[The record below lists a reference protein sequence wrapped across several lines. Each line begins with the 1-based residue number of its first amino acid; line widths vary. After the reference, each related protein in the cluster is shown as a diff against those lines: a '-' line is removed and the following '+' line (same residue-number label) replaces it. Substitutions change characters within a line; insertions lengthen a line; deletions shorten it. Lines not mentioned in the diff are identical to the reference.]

1 MFALGSRCGVLVC
14 CDCFLARKHGTKY
27 KSINAV
33 TKPTRTRKRFR
44 SGLDMNLWPL
54 CLKNQIHDVDKLIMT
69 EMSPDAVSKE
79 LLLDIHSLK
88 DRYGLSAKCKCC
100 KKPQDSNR
108 NEHEPASDPES
119 QYTVAVLKEC
129 PECKVQFG
137 NYSLNCKRIHLV
149 HHHLATL
156 GIGES
161 DTKCNM
167 CKDFDTGDPA
177 NLVAHMAIVH
187 RVADKHFQINHD
199 KHEDEK
205 QEETA
210 LELDT
215 HSRCAIC
222 KKSLVGVGKDKK
234 RTHYFH
240 HLSELMLGDI
250 KARAYSEISWGRG
263 GFLTDFSSHLLAQVI
278 ILSKFAKPSNIFPY
292 FLPFPPVFFLKCL
305 AEGIRLNIKAV
316 GGGGVMLLC
325 PFPEYASASR
335 LLHPLRARSAAMLN
349 IREAG
354 CLPMLQLFTRRLIL
368 RLRNI

>member
-1 MFALGSRCGVLVC
+1 MFALGPRCGVLVC

-54 CLKNQIHDVDKLIMT
+54 CLKNQLHDVDKLIMT

-88 DRYGLSAKCKCC
+88 DHYGLSAKCKCC
-100 KKPQDSNR
+100 IKPQNANC
-108 NEHEPASDPES
+108 NEHEPASESVS

-129 PECKVQFG
+129 PECKIQFV

-149 HHHLATL
+149 HHLLETL

-161 DTKCNM
+161 DAKCSM
-167 CKDFDTGDPA
+167 CKDLDTGDHA

-187 RVADKHFQINHD
+187 RAADKHFQINHD
-199 KHEDEK
+199 KHEREK
-205 QEETA
+205 QEQTA

-215 HSRCAIC
+215 HNRCAIC
-222 KKSLVGVGKDKK
+222 KKSFVGVGKDKK

-250 KARAYSEISWGRG
+250 KARAYS
-263 GFLTDFSSHLLAQVI
+263 DF
-278 ILSKFAKPSNIFPY
+278 KD
-292 FLPFPPVFFLKCL
+292 
-305 AEGIRLNIKAV
+305 V
-316 GGGGVMLLC
+316 GGGWNRD
-325 PFPEYASASR
+325 F
-335 LLHPLRARSAAMLN
+335 
-349 IREAG
+349 EANEI
-354 CLPMLQLFTRRLIL
+354 LPWLSHLKLKKMHEI
-368 RLRNI
+368 